1 MIKLFRR
8 IRQQLLSEGKTSK
21 YFKYA
26 IGEIVLVV
34 IGILIALQINNW
46 NEKQKEKT
54 LERKVLIEL
63 MKSLQNNSYVMVQD
77 SITRIEW
84 NKSSDI
90 IIFSLQNN
98 MNYSDSL
105 NIHFQNARKPG
116 TNLSL
121 SSAGYEYLKN
131 IGYNIITSDTLRNN
145 IVELFELTQKHLFE
159 EMEYFESFQPE
170 RQVLVDKLF
179 SYDEAKFDSQMP
191 FDIPLIP
198 NDYESL
204 KDNALYISMIKSV
217 KVQRNIIAVFLN
229 RNLNESKK
237 VINLIKTELNKS
249 K

>member
-1 MIKLFRR
+1 MIKFFRK
-8 IRQQLLSEGKTSK
+8 IRQNLIMENKTSK
-21 YFKYA
+21 YLKYA

-34 IGILIALQINNW
+34 IGILIALSINNW
-46 NEKQKEKT
+46 NENRKEKT
-54 LERKVLIEL
+54 LETKVLIEL
-63 MKSLQNNSYVMVQD
+63 LKSLENNCNVMVQD
-77 SITRIEW
+77 SITRLEW
-84 NKSSDI
+84 DKSSDI

-98 MNYSDSL
+98 VSYSDSL

-116 TNLSL
+116 ANLSL
-121 SSAGYEYLKN
+121 SSAGYESLKN

-159 EMEYFESFQPE
+159 EMEYFESFQPD
-170 RQVLVDKLF
+170 RQVLVDRLF
-179 SYDEAKFDSQMP
+179 SYDEGKFDPKMP

-198 NDYESL
+198 HDYESL
-204 KDNALYISMIKSV
+204 KDDALYMSMIKSV

-237 VINLIKTELNKS
+237 AIHLIKTELNKS